1 MVLDSQR
8 WRSVEAVPALLF
20 SVDGPSAVRAPDAG
34 GRSWLTL
41 AEGEVDPVDDEH
53 LVLDDDVTLTFM
65 LPPRLDLRPLRGRHV
80 RLALSDE
87 ASATGPRAQ
96 TLSLTDPAG
105 RPLLVARFGPA
116 GHAHTIGR
124 SRVRAALSQRPDGPM
139 AFGTERL
146 QYVVQVGQHVHVH
159 DGCGDLVVHFVART
173 AFDYVAYLIVE
184 RSLWVSGRR

>member
-1 MVLDSQR
+1 MVRDSQR

-20 SVDGPSAVRAPDAG
+20 SVDGPSVVRAPDAG

-41 AEGEVDPVDDEH
+41 AEGRVDRVDDRR
-53 LVLDDDVTLTFM
+53 LVLDDDVTLNFA
-65 LPPRLDLRPLRGRHV
+65 LPPRVDLGPLRGTHV
-80 RLALSDE
+80 RLSLNDE

-96 TLSLTDPAG
+96 TLFLGDRAR

-116 GHAHTIGR
+116 GQAHAIGR

-139 AFGTERL
+139 AFGTDRL

-159 DGCGDLVVHFVART
+159 DGWGDLVVHFVART

>member
-34 GRSWLTL
+34 GQSWLTM
-41 AEGEVDPVDDEH
+41 AEGRVERVDDHH
-53 LVLDDDVTLTFM
+53 LELDDDVALTFE
-65 LPPRLDLRPLRGRHV
+65 LPSRLDLRPLRGTRV

-87 ASATGPRAQ
+87 VAATGPRAQ
-96 TLSLTDPAG
+96 TLSLAAPDG

-116 GHAHTIGR
+116 GHSHTIGR

-139 AFGTERL
+139 AFGTDRL

-159 DGCGDLVVHFVART
+159 DGAGDLVVHFVART
-173 AFDYVAYLIVE
+173 AYDYVAYLIVE
-184 RSLWVSGRR
+184 RSLWISGRR

>member
-1 MVLDSQR
+1 MVVDSQR

-20 SVDGPSAVRAPDAG
+20 SVDGPSAVRARDAG

-41 AEGEVDPVDDEH
+41 AEGRVDQVDDQH
-53 LVLDDDVTLTFM
+53 LLLEEDVTLTFV
-65 LPPRLDLRPLRGRHV
+65 LPPRVDLGPLRGTHV
-80 RLALSDE
+80 RLALNDE
-87 ASATGPRAQ
+87 ASTTGPRAQ

-105 RPLLVARFGPA
+105 RPLLAARFGPA
-116 GHAHTIGR
+116 GHSLTIGG

-139 AFGTERL
+139 AFGTDRL
-146 QYVVQVGQHVHVH
+146 QYVVQVGQHMHVH